1 MRRLHFLATT
11 TCCAFG
17 FLAVACA
24 VRNEPVSSPTNT
36 PIAPP
41 AAEAPHPSADV
52 RHVRLIVRAGRD
64 RTPIGDALI
73 AREEAE
79 DPGRGVRT
87 DESGAAALGF
97 DETETF
103 YVVTARGFSGMEI
116 VLPAAN
122 DVHEDL
128 VSEIL
133 LRRGVPARGRVVD
146 AKTGAPIDGA
156 RVTATV
162 HPNVSGPNE
171 VVGIARSAHDGRFE
185 IVGVP
190 DWAGEVLYDEI
201 RFVVTA
207 SGHVAREIDRTPAE
221 KSTPLDVGDVVLD
234 PER

>member
-11 TCCAFG
+11 TSCALG
-17 FLAVACA
+17 FLAAACA

-36 PIAPP
+36 PIVPR
-41 AAEAPHPSADV
+41 AAQAPHESVDV
-52 RHVRLIVRAGRD
+52 RHVRIVVRAGRD
-64 RTPIGDALI
+64 HAPIADALI

-103 YVVTARGFSGMEI
+103 YLVTARGFSGMET

-128 VSEIL
+128 VGEVL

-146 AKTGAPIDGA
+146 SKTGAPIDGA
-156 RVTATV
+156 RVAATV
-162 HPNVSGPNE
+162 HPNVSGPNA
-171 VVGIARSAHDGRFE
+171 VVGIARSARDGRFE

-207 SGHVAREIDRTPAE
+207 SGHVDREVDRTPSE
-221 KSTPLDVGDVVLD
+221 KSKPLDVGDVALD